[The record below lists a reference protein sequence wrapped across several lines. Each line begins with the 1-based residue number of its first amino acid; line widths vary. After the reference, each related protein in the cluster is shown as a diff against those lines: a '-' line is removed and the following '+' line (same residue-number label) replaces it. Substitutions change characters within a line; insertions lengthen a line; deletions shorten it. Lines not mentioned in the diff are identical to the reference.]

1 MVKPPRTN
9 NFCPSPKTLPATM
22 SVNSKLYEGKA
33 KILYTTDDPEV
44 LLADFK
50 DDATAFNAQ
59 KRGSIEGK
67 GKINCSISS
76 QLFKQLEAY
85 GIKTHF
91 LDSPAPNQ
99 MRVRAVKILPLEV
112 VIRNIAAGSLCQQTG
127 LPVGTILKQPLVEFY
142 YKNDQ
147 LGDPLLTRDRLYLL
161 ELATAEQVDAI
172 THLALKIN
180 EFLNNF
186 WQRCG
191 ITLVDFKLEFGLDS
205 QQQLLL
211 ADEISPDTCR
221 LWDTAEKDSNRRV
234 MDKDR
239 FRRDLGN
246 VEHAYQEVLQRVLK
260 AVETIS

>member
-1 MVKPPRTN
+1 
-9 NFCPSPKTLPATM
+9 M
-22 SVNSKLYEGKA
+22 SAHTKIYEGKA
-33 KILYTTDDPEV
+33 KILYTTDDPDI

-67 GKINCSISS
+67 GNINNSISS
-76 QLFKQLEAY
+76 KLFQQLEVH
-85 GIKTHF
+85 GIKTHYI
-91 LDSPAPNQ
+91 DSPAPNQ

-112 VIRNIAAGSLCQQTG
+112 VVRNIAAGSLCQQTG
-127 LPVGTILKQPLVEFY
+127 LPLGTVLKHPLVEFY

-147 LGDPLLTRDRLYLL
+147 LGDPLLTRERLLLL
-161 ELATAEQVDAI
+161 ELATPEQVDI
-172 THLALKIN
+172 VTHLALQVNKFLS
-180 EFLNNF
+180 EFF
-186 WQRCG
+186 QRCD

-221 LWDTAEKDSNRRV
+221 LWDNSAKSDPNRRV

-239 FRRDLGN
+239 FRKDLGN
-246 VEHAYQEVLQRVLK
+246 VENAYQEVLQRVLK
-260 AVETIS
+260 AVEDEG

>member
-1 MVKPPRTN
+1 MVKPQRTTL
-9 NFCPSPKTLPATM
+9 CPSPKTLPATM

-59 KRGSIEGK
+59 KRGNIEGK

-91 LDSPAPNQ
+91 IDSPAPNQ

-172 THLALKIN
+172 THLALQIN

-205 QQQLLL
+205 QQHLLL

-221 LWDTAEKDSNRRV
+221 LWDTTEKDSNRRV

-246 VEHAYQEVLQRVLK
+246 VEDAYQEVLQRVLK
-260 AVETIS
+260 AVETTS

>member
-1 MVKPPRTN
+1 
-9 NFCPSPKTLPATM
+9 M
-22 SVNSKLYEGKA
+22 SVYSKLYEGKA
-33 KILYTTDDPEV
+33 KILYATDDPEI

-59 KRGSIEGK
+59 KRGSILGK
-67 GKINCSISS
+67 GRINCSISS
-76 QLFKQLEAY
+76 QLFQQLEAS
-85 GIKTHF
+85 GIKTHYI
-91 LDSPAPNQ
+91 DSPSPNQ
-99 MRVRAVKILPLEV
+99 MRVKAVKILPLEV

-127 LPVGTILKQPLVEFY
+127 IELGTVLKQPLVEFY

-147 LGDPLLTRDRLYLL
+147 LGDPLLTSDRLLL
-161 ELATAEQVDAI
+161 MELATVEQVNAI
-172 THLALKIN
+172 THLALQIN
-180 EFLNNF
+180 DFLKVF

-221 LWDTAEKDSNRRV
+221 LWNTTETDPNRRV
-234 MDKDR
+234 LDKDR

-246 VEHAYQEVLQRVLK
+246 VEDAYQEVLQRVLQ
-260 AVETIS
+260 AVEIKS